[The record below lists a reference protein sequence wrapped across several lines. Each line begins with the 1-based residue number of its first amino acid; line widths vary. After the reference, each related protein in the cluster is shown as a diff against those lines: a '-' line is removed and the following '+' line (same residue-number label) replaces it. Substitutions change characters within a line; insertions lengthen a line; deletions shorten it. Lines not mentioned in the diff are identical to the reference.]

1 MTLKGETVTKINEE
15 YKSNIK
21 YEQLRLNV
29 GGNGFWSDH
38 VYNGGWFICN
48 IDDISKMINEL
59 TVMKEAIENITGV
72 ML

>member
-15 YKSNIK
+15 YKSNIIN
-21 YEQLRLNV
+21 EQLRLNV

-38 VYNGGWFICN
+38 VYNDGWFICN
-48 IDDISKMINEL
+48 IEDISKMITEL
-59 TVMKEAIENITGV
+59 TVMKEAIESVTGV